1 MARYIPYFQSQV
13 GYPDLDVTNMLLE
26 LVTDNSKI
34 LDRLGEA
41 EIKMFVYWLRQRMSP
56 PFLDFLRS
64 LCICEDK
71 EVAENQDLVAK
82 LLWEEHD
89 KNQLLFL
96 VRIASDG
103 KGLEVKKSATTP
115 WVPMKSLSSKKGGD
129 VCITSGSCKCGGR
142 SLPAAKLRTPPFR
155 ACRVISQ
162 MDFLSKELELLSDI
176 CTGRENE
183 HVHRIGNGIIPFSV
197 AFQGAT
203 DNDLPSKLRRCT
215 AMQVNSCQRSR
226 VW

>member
-1 MARYIPYFQSQV
+1 MARRRARPQFLEGGHHVNELYVARYIPYFQSQV
-13 GYPDLDVTNMLLE
+13 GYPDLEVTNMLLE

-41 EIKMFVYWLRQRMSP
+41 EIKMFVHWLRQRMSP

-96 VRIASDG
+96 VRIAGDG
-103 KGLEVKKSATTP
+103 KALEVKKSATTP
-115 WVPMKSLSSKKGGD
+115 WVPVKSLSAKKGGD
-129 VCITSGSCKCGGR
+129 VCHPPAAARGPACMHVVSP
-142 SLPAAKLRTPPFR
+142 PAAKPRL
-155 ACRVISQ
+155 A
-162 MDFLSKELELLSDI
+162 L
-176 CTGRENE
+176 
-183 HVHRIGNGIIPFSV
+183 
-197 AFQGAT
+197 
-203 DNDLPSKLRRCT
+203 
-215 AMQVNSCQRSR
+215 
-226 VW
+226 

>member
-71 EVAENQDLVAK
+71 EVAENQDLVAR

-115 WVPMKSLSSKKGGD
+115 WVPMKSLSTKKGGD
-129 VCITSGSCKCGGR
+129 VQPRETASAAVGR
-142 SLPAAKLRTPPFR
+142 CQQLNHAHHFH

-183 HVHRIGNGIIPFSV
+183 HVHRIGNEIIPFSV

-203 DNDLPSKLRRCT
+203 DNDLPPKLRRCT
-215 AMQVNSCQRSR
+215 AMQLDSCQRSR
-226 VW
+226 LW